1 MAAGIAEAC
10 RARYLLAVRSPEQ
23 ILHDVFGYSSFRGP
37 QAAIIGDV
45 MAGADV
51 LAIMPTGA
59 GKSLCYQVPALARDG
74 TGLVVS
80 PLIALMHDQ
89 VRALVANGVRA
100 AALTSQEDKRT
111 QDAILEKLVYR
122 ELDLLYVAPE
132 RATMPW
138 FQSKLET
145 AKLSLIA
152 IDEAHCVS
160 QWGHDFRPDYRQ
172 LKALCDRFPGVPRLA
187 LTATADEITR
197 RDILTQLG
205 IDADRMVVA
214 GFDRPNIRYEV
225 HAKIEEKR
233 QLKAFLETQPG
244 CGIVYARTRD
254 KVERTTE
261 WLQGLGVN
269 ALPYHAGL
277 DGRVRNANQAAFVK
291 AEDMVMVATVA
302 FGMGID
308 KPDVRFVAHLGLP
321 DSIEHYYQETGR
333 AGRDGDPAIAFM
345 LYGAADIGRAR
356 NQIEAQ
362 AANDA
367 KKRADHQ
374 RLNALVGFCETTAC
388 RRIPLLTYFG
398 EPAPEP
404 CGNCDTCLA
413 PPETRDATEAAQKLL
428 STVYRTGQR
437 FGVGHLVSVLHGKPD
452 ERVERL
458 GHDNLSVY
466 GIGRELDDRGWRALS
481 RQLVAADALR
491 LDPEHGGLSFGPN
504 ARPILKGEQSLTLR
518 LEPERPRRQR
528 ARRGSAPV
536 TGTDSPLFDKLRE
549 VRRRL
554 ASEQGVPPYVVF
566 HDSTLRE
573 MAQLR
578 PASLAA
584 MAEVSGVGTRKLE
597 AYGPAFLEAING

>member
-1 MAAGIAEAC
+1 MSRPQQI
-10 RARYLLAVRSPEQ
+10 LPEQ

-37 QAAIIGDV
+37 QAEIIADV
-45 MAGADV
+45 MAGSDV

-59 GKSLCYQVPALARDG
+59 GKSLCYQIPALARPG
-74 TGLVVS
+74 TGLVIS

-89 VRALVANGVRA
+89 VRALAANGVRA
-100 AALTSQEDKRT
+100 AALTSQEDRFA
-111 QDAILEKLVYR
+111 QDDILTRLRAGEI
-122 ELDLLYVAPE
+122 DLLYVAPE
-132 RATMPW
+132 RANLPG
-138 FQSKLET
+138 FQSQLDRVP
-145 AKLSLIA
+145 LSLIA

-172 LKALCDRFPGVPRLA
+172 LKALCDRFPGVPRIA

-197 RDILTQLG
+197 RDILDQLG
-205 IDADRMVVA
+205 IDPDHMVVA

-225 HAKIEEKR
+225 HGKVEEKR
-233 QLKAFLETQPG
+233 QLKAFLESQDG
-244 CGIVYARTRD
+244 CGIIYARTRD
-254 KVERTTE
+254 KVERTAE
-261 WLQGLGVN
+261 WLKGLGVN

-308 KPDVRFVAHLGLP
+308 KPDVRFVAHMGLP

-345 LYGAADIGRAR
+345 LYGAADIGRSR
-356 NQIEAQ
+356 NQIEIAGGI
-362 AANDA
+362 NEA
-367 KKRADHQ
+367 KTRADHQ
-374 RLNALVGFCETTAC
+374 RLNALVGFCETTGC

-404 CGNCDTCLA
+404 CGNCDTCLT

-437 FGVGHLVSVLHGKPD
+437 FGLGHLVSVLHGKRD

-458 GHDNLSVY
+458 GHDALSVF
-466 GIGRELDDRGWRALS
+466 GIGTELDERGWRALS

-491 LDPEHGGLSFGPN
+491 IDPEHGGLSLGPN
-504 ARPILKGEQSLTLR
+504 ARPMLKGEQSLTLR
-518 LEPERPRRQR
+518 IEPERTRRTR
-528 ARRGSAPV
+528 VKRGTAPV
-536 TGTDSPLFDKLRE
+536 DAADAPLFDRLRE
-549 VRRRL
+549 LRRQL
-554 ASEQGVPPYVVF
+554 ASDQGVPPYVIF

-573 MAQLR
+573 MAQLK

-584 MAEVSGVGTRKLE
+584 LGEISGVGARKLD
-597 AYGPAFLEAING
+597 AYGPAFLSAINS

>member
-1 MAAGIAEAC
+1 
-10 RARYLLAVRSPEQ
+10 VRSPEQ

-37 QAAIIGDV
+37 QAAIIAGV
-45 MAGADV
+45 MAGEDV

-59 GKSLCYQVPALARDG
+59 GKSLCYQIPALARDG

-100 AALTSQEDKRT
+100 AALTSQEDRRS
-111 QDAILEKLVYR
+111 QDDIVQRLADG

-138 FQSKLET
+138 FQSQLER

-172 LKALCDRFPGVPRLA
+172 LKALCDRFPQVPRLA

-197 RDILTQLG
+197 RDILEQLG
-205 IDADRMVVA
+205 IDSDRMVVA
-214 GFDRPNIRYEV
+214 GFDRPNIRYEI
-225 HAKIEEKR
+225 HAKTEEKR
-233 QLKAFLETQPG
+233 QLKSFLETQLG
-244 CGIVYARTRD
+244 CGIIYARTRD
-254 KVERTTE
+254 KVERTAE
-261 WLQGLGVN
+261 WLQGLGIN

-362 AANDA
+362 AAGEA

-374 RLNALVGFCETTAC
+374 RLNALVGFCETTGC

-413 PPETRDATEAAQKLL
+413 PPETRDATQAAQKLL
-428 STVYRTGQR
+428 SAVYRTGQR
-437 FGVGHLVSVLHGKPD
+437 FGVGHLVSVLHGKAD
-452 ERVERL
+452 QRAERL
-458 GHDNLSVY
+458 GHDQLSVF
-466 GIGRELDDRGWRALS
+466 GIGRDLDDRAWRALS

-491 LDPEHGGLSFGPN
+491 LDPEHGGLALGPN

-518 LEPERPRRQR
+518 LEAERPRRQR
-528 ARRGSAPV
+528 ARRGAPPAGV
-536 TGTDSPLFDKLRE
+536 ADGPLFDKLRE

-573 MAQLR
+573 MADLK
-578 PASLAA
+578 PASLSALS
-584 MAEVSGVGTRKLE
+584 EVSGVGTRKLE
-597 AYGPAFLEAING
+597 AYGQAFLEAINA

>member
-1 MAAGIAEAC
+1 MP
-10 RARYLLAVRSPEQ
+10 SPEQ
-23 ILHDVFGYSSFRGP
+23 ILQTVFGYASFRGP
-37 QAAIIGDV
+37 QAGIIDDV
-45 MAGADV
+45 MAGRDV

-59 GKSLCYQVPALARDG
+59 GKSLCYQIPALARDG

-89 VRALVANGVRA
+89 VRALNANGVRA
-100 AALTSQEDKRT
+100 AALTSQEDRRS
-111 QDAILEKLVYR
+111 QDDILAR
-122 ELDLLYVAPE
+122 FAAGELDLLYVAPE

-138 FQSKLET
+138 FQSQLERT
-145 AKLSLIA
+145 KLSLIA

-172 LKALCDRFPGVPRLA
+172 LKALCDRFPQVPRMG

-197 RDILTQLG
+197 RDILEQLG

-225 HAKIEEKR
+225 HAKTEEKR
-233 QLKAFLETQPG
+233 QLKSFLETQDG
-244 CGIVYARTRD
+244 CGIIYARTRD
-254 KVERTTE
+254 KVEKTAD
-261 WLQGLGVN
+261 WLTGLGLN

-291 AEDMVMVATVA
+291 AEDMIIVATVA

-308 KPDVRFVAHLGLP
+308 KPDVRFVAHMGLP

-356 NQIEAQ
+356 NQIESAQ
-362 AANDA
+362 ASDA

-374 RLNALVGFCETTAC
+374 RLNALVGFCETTGC

-398 EPAPEP
+398 EPAPAP

-413 PPETRDATEAAQKLL
+413 PPQTRDATEAAQKLL
-428 STVYRTGQR
+428 STIYRTGQR
-437 FGVGHLVSVLHGKPD
+437 FGLGHLVSVLHGKAD
-452 ERVERL
+452 ERIERL
-458 GHDNLSVY
+458 GHDQLSVF
-466 GIGRELDDRGWRALS
+466 GIGTDLDDKAWRALS

-491 LDPEHGGLSFGPN
+491 LDPEHGGLALGPN

-518 LEPERPRRQR
+518 IEAEPARRTR
-528 ARRGSAPV
+528 ARRGAASAISAAD
-536 TGTDSPLFDKLRE
+536 GPLFDRLRE
-549 VRRRL
+549 VRRKL
-554 ASEQGVPPYVVF
+554 AADQGVPPYVVF

-573 MAQLR
+573 MAEAK

-584 MAEVSGVGTRKLE
+584 MAEISGVGARKLD
-597 AYGPAFLEAING
+597 AYGPAFLAAINS